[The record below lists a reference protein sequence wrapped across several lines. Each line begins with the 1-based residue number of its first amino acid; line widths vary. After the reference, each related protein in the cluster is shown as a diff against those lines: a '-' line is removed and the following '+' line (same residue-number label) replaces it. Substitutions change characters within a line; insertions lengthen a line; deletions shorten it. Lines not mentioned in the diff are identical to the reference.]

1 MCLIQKALSSTV
13 SKVNPCHRG
22 LAALILAGL
31 VGLAAQ
37 SGYAQNQ
44 QAQPS
49 PSPSPT
55 PNAQQNQQ
63 PSNAPAEAGGPQGD
77 IGPIAVPKKKEEP
90 PKKEAPPEHPKK
102 VEGLDNFSMS
112 VRSQLVTVDVGV
124 LTKDGMFIPGLKKEN
139 FRILEDNVPQTVTAF
154 TQIQAPITAV
164 MLVEFNNNQY
174 FYNFQIDSINAAW
187 VFAQTLKKEDWIAM
201 ISYDL
206 KPHILQDFTQDKRAI
221 QGAVASLQP
230 GMAMSQENDLWDALY
245 DTLDRLEGVEGRKYV
260 ILITSGRDSFSKHTY
275 DQALKKVQA
284 SKDIAIYVVSTGQ
297 ALRNYAESHGLMRY
311 LCPITEFECNMTFL
325 QADNAM
331 QTIAKMTGGKLYK
344 PLFSASFRDAFVDI
358 SQIIRNQYSIAYHPT
373 NSSQDGSYRKIKVE
387 LVDENGHPLKV
398 HDQKGKDVK
407 YQIVAREGYK
417 AKQQVE

>member
-1 MCLIQKALSSTV
+1 MFLIQKALSLKISR
-13 SKVNPCHRG
+13 VNHCCRG
-22 LAALILAGL
+22 LAALIL
-31 VGLAAQ
+31 VGTVVLGAQTGNAQ
-37 SGYAQNQ
+37 SQ
-44 QAQPS
+44 QTQPS
-49 PSPSPT
+49 PSATPT
-55 PNAQQNQQ
+55 
-63 PSNAPAEAGGPQGD
+63 PSNAPAEAGGPTGD

-90 PKKEAPPEHPKK
+90 PKKEEPAPTPKK

-112 VRSQLVTVDVGV
+112 IRSQLVNVDVGV

-139 FRILEDNVPQTVTAF
+139 FRILEDNVPQTITSF
-154 TQIQAPITAV
+154 SQIQAPITAV

-174 FYNFQIDSINAAW
+174 FYNFQYDSIVAAW
-187 VFAQTLKKEDWIAM
+187 TFAQTLKKEDWIAM

-221 QGAVASLQP
+221 QGAIASLQP

-260 ILITSGRDSFSKHTY
+260 ILISSGRDSFSKHTY

-284 SKDIAIYVVSTGQ
+284 TKDTAIYVISTGQ
-297 ALRNYAESHGLMRY
+297 ALRNYAESHGFMRY

-331 QTIAKMTGGKLYK
+331 KTIAKMTGGRFYT
-344 PLFSASFRDAFVDI
+344 PLFQASFRDAFVDI
-358 SQIIRNQYSIAYHPT
+358 AQTIRNQYSLAYHPT
-373 NSSQDGSYRKIKVE
+373 NSAQDGSFRKIKVE
-387 LVDENGHPLKV
+387 LVDDTGHPLKMR
-398 HDQKGKDVK
+398 DQKGKDVK